1 MEVDWRALLTRWSA
15 ELIAADEAEG
25 EPLPPEV
32 VASGWLGYPGATE
45 AQLSAAEARLGVRLP
60 PSYRQFLAVTNGWR
74 HTGTFIDRLWP
85 AEEIDWFRV
94 RNQDWIDA
102 YTDPAD
108 DAPVPLSDAAYRVYG
123 DEQSSVTFRSADL
136 QAALEISD
144 VGDSAILLLNPRVVT
159 PDGEWEAWFFANW
172 LPGATRHPSFRALM
186 ADEQASFRRLVEQRR
201 QRGRQT
207 GGWRRWIGRR

>member
-1 MEVDWRALLTRWSA
+1 MEDDWRALLARWSA
-15 ELIAADEAEG
+15 ELIAAGAAAG
-25 EPLPPEV
+25 GPLPPEV

-45 AQLSAAEARLGVRLP
+45 AQLGAAEVRLGARLP

-94 RNQDWIDA
+94 RHQDWIDA

-108 DAPVPLSDAAYRVYG
+108 DAPVPLSDEAYRVYG
-123 DEQSSVTFRSADL
+123 DEQSSVTFRPADL
-136 QAALEISD
+136 RAALEISD
-144 VGDSAILLLNPRVVT
+144 VGDSAILLLNPCVVA

-172 LPGATRHPSFRALM
+172 LPGASRHPSFWALM
-186 ADEQASFRRLVEQRR
+186 EDEYASFRRLAEVRSEKDE
-201 QRGRQT
+201 G
-207 GGWRRWIGRR
+207 